1 MSQDEAA
8 AGVGGQWPGRA
19 PLPRHPRR
27 RHPPRLLGLR
37 LWPAAAAGGGAAAQP
52 RLGPG
57 LEGDVGTPALGRAAA
72 QEILWGVW
80 SLHS

>member
-27 RHPPRLLGLR
+27 RHRPRLLGLR

-52 RLGPG
+52 RARHPQPHRGR
-57 LEGDVGTPALGRAAA
+57 GDAPHRGREE
-72 QEILWGVW
+72 QGV
-80 SLHS
+80 